1 MNTFR
6 YPNGRIIPINGSN
19 FSRLLLILINFLL
32 KPIHSLSLLI
42 AVLLLLQYNLPLII
56 QLLNINNISCNLM
69 GERVVLGQLVHDQP
83 FVRFVLEIVE

>member
-32 KPIHSLSLLI
+32 K
-42 AVLLLLQYNLPLII
+42 QYKII
-56 QLLNINNISCNLM
+56 LTKSYTT
-69 GERVVLGQLVHDQP
+69 LVAH
-83 FVRFVLEIVE
+83 